1 LSQQKDQLDTL
12 HEIRNIM
19 DRTTRFISLS
29 GLSGIF
35 AGLSA
40 LAGAAVIIWYFNQH
54 NINYSE
60 TLGNDLTNDNL
71 LFILATAVVTLSLA
85 ICTAVLF
92 TARNAQNK
100 NLRSWDTQ
108 SKRLLV
114 NLAIPLATGGAFCAI
129 LVHHNL
135 LFLVAPA
142 TLVFYGLALLN
153 GSKYT
158 FGEIRYLGIL
168 EIIIGL
174 VASVFVGQGLMLW
187 TLGFGVLHIIY
198 GALLYFKYERPT
210 V

>member
-1 LSQQKDQLDTL
+1 VSQQKDQLDTL

-40 LAGAAVIIWYFNQH
+40 LAGAAVIKWYFVQH
-54 NINYSE
+54 NINYPQ
-60 TLGNDLTNDNL
+60 TLGTDLSNDNL
-71 LFILATAVVTLSLA
+71 LFILATAVATLSLA
-85 ICTAVLF
+85 ICTAILF

-100 NLRSWDTQ
+100 NLGSWDNQ

-129 LVHHNL
+129 LVYHNL

-158 FGEIRYLGIL
+158 FGEIRYLGII
-168 EIIIGL
+168 EIAIGL
-174 VASVFVGQGLMLW
+174 VASVFVGYGLMLW
-187 TLGFGVLHIIY
+187 TFGFGVLHVVY

-210 V
+210 E

>member
-1 LSQQKDQLDTL
+1 MSKQDQLETL
-12 HEIRNIM
+12 TEIRNIM

-29 GLSGIF
+29 GLSGVF

-40 LAGAAVIIWYFNQH
+40 LTGAAVVKWYFVRH
-54 NINYSE
+54 NIDYRQD
-60 TLGNDLTNDNL
+60 LGSNLTNDNL
-71 LFILATAVVTLSLA
+71 IFIFATAIVTLALA
-85 ICTAVLF
+85 ICTAILF

-100 NLRSWDTQ
+100 NLRSWDNQ

-129 LVHHNL
+129 LVYHNL

-168 EIIIGL
+168 EIAIGL
-174 VASVFVGQGLMLW
+174 VASVFVGYGLMFW
-187 TLGFGVLHIIY
+187 TFGFGVLHVVY

-210 V
+210 A

>member
-1 LSQQKDQLDTL
+1 
-12 HEIRNIM
+12 M

-40 LAGAAVIIWYFNQH
+40 LAGAAVIKWYFVKH
-54 NINYSE
+54 NIDYRQD
-60 TLGNDLTNDNL
+60 LGNSLTNDNL
-71 LFILATAVVTLSLA
+71 FFIFATAIVTLALA
-85 ICTAVLF
+85 ICTAILF
-92 TARNAQNK
+92 TARNAHNK
-100 NLRSWDTQ
+100 NLRSWDNQ

-114 NLAIPLATGGAFCAI
+114 NLLIPLATGGAFCAI
-129 LVHHNL
+129 LVYHNL
-135 LFLVAPA
+135 LYLVAPA

-168 EIIIGL
+168 EIAIGL
-174 VASVFVGQGLMLW
+174 VASVWVGYGLMLW

-210 V
+210 P